1 MLNHEFDDIVSNGN
15 ERSIESF
22 DLSQMKLFCIH
33 NVLRVYTLLAN
44 SSVALMSSWV
54 ISFSKAL

>member
-1 MLNHEFDDIVSNGN
+1 MLNHECDDIANN
-15 ERSIESF
+15 DNARSIESF

-33 NVLRVYTLLAN
+33 SVLRVYTLLAN
-44 SSVALMSSWV
+44 PSVALMSSWV